1 MKHSMSV
8 CLVGAAASKCG
19 RCHRTSMAT
28 GVTWWVSSDI
38 LLFTAPRCPVLLPDA
53 RSRRI
58 EALNKV
64 IRKSEERIHEIYFA
78 RLQLTL

>member
-38 LLFTAPRCPVLLPDA
+38 LLFRAALSCLASRCPVAKD
-53 RSRRI
+53 RS
-58 EALNKV
+58 LK
-64 IRKSEERIHEIYFA
+64 
-78 RLQLTL
+78 

>member
-28 GVTWWVSSDI
+28 GVTWWVSSD
-38 LLFTAPRCPVLLPDA
+38 LALTYYCSAPRCPVLLPDA
-53 RSRRI
+53 RFEGS
-58 EALNKV
+58 KP
-64 IRKSEERIHEIYFA
+64 
-78 RLQLTL
+78 

>member
-38 LLFTAPRCPVLLPDA
+38 LLFRAALSCLASRRPV
-53 RSRRI
+53 RRI

>member
-38 LLFTAPRCPVLLPDA
+38 LLFRAALSPVLLPDA
-53 RSRRI
+53 RF